1 MAFFG
6 LFGNK
11 EKKNTEAASSGK
23 KNILSLI
30 QNIKLNCRNAEAVAA
45 LNKIEVEIQSQGET
59 SDVNA
64 IALGGEIQRLLAEA
78 NTYILKQQYPTAI
91 AKLNTAFNKA
101 VDRHQYCNFGGT
113 MTKADK
119 AAADKAKKM
128 MDKLASQ
135 AVKTRAEELQEQID
149 QTTAELAALQT
160 EFEQLK
166 KLHEQKPSD
175 ASITS
180 RATAVRVKIQTTQTL
195 LTNLNVEMQKETVDT
210 SIVEIAAANAQMV
223 EGRTHDEAEMAVKR
237 ANVMAQNEQ
246 IKQTQTQVNE
256 DLGLLGSAVGA
267 MDPFAT
273 DLNAGVAAFDP
284 FATDLNAGAAMGMG
298 TQAGQATQAQYGG
311 FQASEVGTAQMA
323 AEIKKTMRA
332 MEQSIEMYEDKIEE
346 ANEDFEDYN
355 LQLRRLL
362 EKRKTASPADC
373 LVLDGQIDQV
383 QSRRNGVTNKIM
395 RYRQAKA
402 ELSDKLSLMD
412 KLATQQ
418 DLTSTNAQI
427 EKLTN
432 GKFAD
437 FAGLSMF
444 LNDSVKESNQ
454 KLEEIGIAH
463 NIAES
468 EEIMMGSASGASAA
482 LSDAGLV
489 KDEHKYDALMEELT
503 PTPRTLG

>member
-195 LTNLNVEMQKETVDT
+195 LTNLNVEMQK
-210 SIVEIAAANAQMV
+210 
-223 EGRTHDEAEMAVKR
+223 
-237 ANVMAQNEQ
+237 
-246 IKQTQTQVNE
+246 
-256 DLGLLGSAVGA
+256 
-267 MDPFAT
+267 
-273 DLNAGVAAFDP
+273 
-284 FATDLNAGAAMGMG
+284 
-298 TQAGQATQAQYGG
+298 
-311 FQASEVGTAQMA
+311 
-323 AEIKKTMRA
+323 
-332 MEQSIEMYEDKIEE
+332 
-346 ANEDFEDYN
+346 
-355 LQLRRLL
+355 
-362 EKRKTASPADC
+362 
-373 LVLDGQIDQV
+373 
-383 QSRRNGVTNKIM
+383 
-395 RYRQAKA
+395 
-402 ELSDKLSLMD
+402 
-412 KLATQQ
+412 
-418 DLTSTNAQI
+418 
-427 EKLTN
+427 
-432 GKFAD
+432 
-437 FAGLSMF
+437 
-444 LNDSVKESNQ
+444 
-454 KLEEIGIAH
+454 
-463 NIAES
+463 
-468 EEIMMGSASGASAA
+468 
-482 LSDAGLV
+482 
-489 KDEHKYDALMEELT
+489 
-503 PTPRTLG
+503 